1 MKRTAIFS
9 IIFALLTV
17 FSLMSQHTL
26 AQQPIS
32 LSLKQAQEIA
42 AENAYNVRLAETD
55 IETARQ
61 QVKELTATGLP
72 QVNGS
77 IGYNDNIGLPV
88 QLVPGDF
95 FGQPGQDIEVQFG
108 TKYSANAGISVNQ
121 LLFSGSYL
129 VGLQAANAFLEKS
142 REDKAKSVIDI
153 RKTVAEAYFLV
164 LATEE
169 GINIIDSSLSI
180 TRKLTEETRITF
192 ENGMVEETD
201 FDQLNLM
208 VSNLEVSKS
217 NSLNMLKIARSYL
230 NFHLGYPENTEVI
243 LTQDIASLI
252 EELKPLALIEENFD
266 LFSNIDYRIM
276 RRQQELAALQ
286 LKQQKSLYLPSLSAF
301 LNYQTQA
308 QRANWDF
315 FDSKGKW
322 YSSSVW
328 GVNMSI
334 PIFSSGERR
343 AKVNQARAQVEKTL
357 VAGEQVERSLKI
369 QYKNTADE
377 LKDALLTY
385 GTSNQNKEL
394 SEKIFRR
401 TGIKYQEGISGSLDL
416 LNTQRQYLDSQSQY
430 INAAL
435 NVLNKSIALQSMN

>member
-1 MKRTAIFS
+1 MKRTAIFP

-17 FSLMSQHTL
+17 FSLMLQHTL

-108 TKYSANAGISVNQ
+108 TKYSANAGLSVNQ

-230 NFHLGYPENTEVI
+230 YFHLGYPENTEVI

-276 RRQQELAALQ
+276 KRQQELAALQ